1 MITKGFTRL
10 PPLSLNLLSGGVF
23 VFIVCLGIRVARA
36 PEVGL
41 KVANTQLIIGSSA
54 NKLTE
59 VAAKLDSQAE
69 IIRQKDEAYEKLRKV
84 YEESLKG
91 QEGYGRLQGAIEE
104 IQELPEVENTEEI
117 KTEISA
123 TKKIIKQV
131 TSE

>member
-1 MITKGFTRL
+1 MITRNFSRL
-10 PPLSLNLLSGGVF
+10 PPLSLNLLSGGAF

-41 KVANTQLIIGSSA
+41 RVANTQLIIGSSA
-54 NKLTE
+54 NKLSE
-59 VAAKLDSQAE
+59 VAVKLDTQAE
-69 IIRQKDEAYEKLRKV
+69 IIKQKDEAYENLRAI

-104 IQELPEVENTEEI
+104 IQDLPEVKDTRELQ
-117 KTEISA
+117 TEISA